1 MKEVIAIIRPEKWQP
16 TREALEGLEELGVW
30 ELAHYRVLGRG
41 RQRGLRYLRR
51 VTGARDGPGTMA
63 ATSVQFLPKRMVSWL
78 VPDERL
84 NELLGALIRVNQTGN
99 IGDGKVFICP
109 AEGISEAAV

>member
-16 TREALEGLEELGVW
+16 TREALEGLGITN
-30 ELAHYRVLGRG
+30 LAHYRVLGRG

-51 VTGARDGPGTMA
+51 VAGVRDGPGSMA
-63 ATSVQFLPKRMVSWL
+63 ATSVQFLPKRIVSWL

-84 NELLGALIRVNQTGN
+84 NEMLGVLIRVNQTGN
-99 IGDGKVFICP
+99 IGDGKVFVCP
-109 AEGISEAAV
+109 VEEISVPAV

>member
-16 TREALEGLEELGVW
+16 TKEALEGLGVW

-51 VTGARDGPGTMA
+51 VTGERGVPGTMA
-63 ATSVQFLPKRMVSWL
+63 AVSVQFLPKRMVSWL
-78 VPDERL
+78 VPDELL
-84 NELLGALIRVNQTGN
+84 NELLRTLIRVNQTGN
-99 IGDGKVFICP
+99 IGDGKVFVCP
-109 AEGISEAAV
+109 VESISAEAA

>member
-16 TREALEGLEELGVW
+16 TREALEALGVL

-51 VTGARDGPGTMA
+51 VTRGRDSPGTMA
-63 ATSVQFLPKRMVSWL
+63 AVSVQFLPKRLVSWL
-78 VPDERL
+78 IPDERL

-99 IGDGKVFICP
+99 IGDGKVFVCP
-109 AEGISEAAV
+109 VETISVEAA

>member
-16 TREALEGLEELGVW
+16 TKEALEGLGVL

-51 VTGARDGPGTMA
+51 VTGERGVPGTMA
-63 ATSVQFLPKRMVSWL
+63 AVSVQFLPKRMVSWL

-84 NELLGALIRVNQTGN
+84 NELLGALIQVNQTGN
-99 IGDGKVFICP
+99 IGDGKVFVCP
-109 AEGISEAAV
+109 VESISVEAA